1 MLKAVLRSQNP
12 VLLDMSFECQRGELL
27 ALVGPSGSGKTSA
40 LRSLAGLMPLH
51 DGLIQVDGQ
60 IWFDATH
67 QISIPAAQRSV
78 GMVFQN
84 YALFPHL
91 NTYDN
96 IFLALAQHQSS
107 ELVESLMRDMGLLDL
122 QKRFP
127 HELSG
132 GQRQR
137 VALARAFARNPKLL
151 LLDEAFSAVD
161 HPTRKILYEELI
173 KLRQRIDI
181 PIVMVTH
188 DLKEARLLCDRMCI
202 LDQGKTLQQAS
213 PAHIFSSPRN
223 ARVAELVGLTDIY
236 SGTFFKSDFSSSD
249 VRRAYL
255 QWGQG
260 VHSMKL
266 QIEDKGRLPDNTE
279 VKWVISG
286 EFVELSRD
294 NQGRT
299 NCISAKVEEIM
310 QLGDISSI
318 TFSLDLPFSEMMYLE
333 LSTRMVKD
341 FQLLKNDRLF
351 ISLDPAGIHIMP
363 VYSDPNVKMLQ
374 KLKREKKIQ
383 IGAILLVAG
392 QGTRLGSIPKSLMKI
407 DGKTLLNRHLEAVGR
422 FVTTPVVIVT
432 GYYEQQIRSS
442 IYLPDVHLVT
452 NSDPARGQSSSVRIG
467 LETIYQQTKDLDVV
481 LMVLGDQPYLDESDL
496 RQLIEQF
503 KVMPSGDFLLPMV
516 NGQRGNPVLLSGKAL
531 QEIINCNEKMT
542 VRDFM
547 DLHPHRV
554 TQWASNNHH
563 FTFDIDSE
571 EDMMDFQSKTGMYIE
586 LPYQDPQ

>member
-1 MLKAVLRSQNP
+1 MLKAELRSQSP
-12 VLLDMSFECQRGELL
+12 VFLDMSFECQQGELL

-40 LRSLAGLMPLH
+40 LKSLAGLMPLQ
-51 DGLIQVDGQ
+51 DGLIQMSDE
-60 IWFDATH
+60 IWFDAKN
-67 QISIPAAQRSV
+67 QLCIPAVQRSV

-96 IFLALAQHQSS
+96 IFLALAKHQSP
-107 ELVESLMRDMGLLDL
+107 ELVEHLMRDMGLLDL
-122 QKRFP
+122 QQRFP

-213 PAHIFSSPRN
+213 PPHIFSSPRN

-236 SGTFFKSDFSSSD
+236 SGTFFKNDRVSNEGSK
-249 VRRAYL
+249 ALL

-260 VHSMKL
+260 VQSIKL

-279 VKWVISG
+279 VKWVISS

-294 NQGRT
+294 SQGRT
-299 NCISAKVEEIM
+299 NCVGAKVVQVM

-318 TFSLDLPFSEMMYLE
+318 TFSLELPFPQMMHLE

-341 FQLLKNDRLF
+341 FQLFKYEQVFL
-351 ISLDPAGIHIMP
+351 SLDPAGIHIMP
-363 VYSDPNVKMLQ
+363 VYSDPSVKMLQ
-374 KLKREKKIQ
+374 KLKREKKVE

-392 QGTRLGSIPKSLMKI
+392 QGSRLGSIPKSLMKI
-407 DGKTLLNRHLEAVGR
+407 DGKTLLNRHLEAIGR
-422 FVTTPVVIVT
+422 FVTSPVVVVT
-432 GYYEQQIRSS
+432 GYYAQQIRAS
-442 IYLPDVHLVT
+442 LPDLQVTLV
-452 NSDPARGQSSSVRIG
+452 NNPDPSRGQSSSVRLG
-467 LETIYQQTKDLDVV
+467 LETLYQQAKNLDVV

-503 KVMPSGDFLLPMV
+503 KVMPFGDFLLPMV
-516 NGQRGNPVLLSGKAL
+516 SGQRGNPVLLSGKAL
-531 QEIINCNEKMT
+531 QEIIDAGEQMT
-542 VRDFM
+542 VREYM
-547 DLHPHRV
+547 DAHSHRV
-554 TQWASNNHH
+554 TQWESSNHH
-563 FTFDIDSE
+563 FIFDIDSE
-571 EDMMDFQSKTGMYIE
+571 EDMMDFQSKTGIHIE
-586 LPYQDPQ
+586 LPYQDLQ

>member
-1 MLKAVLRSQNP
+1 LKIR
-12 VLLDMSFECQRGELL
+12 
-27 ALVGPSGSGKTSA
+27 
-40 LRSLAGLMPLH
+40 
-51 DGLIQVDGQ
+51 
-60 IWFDATH
+60 
-67 QISIPAAQRSV
+67 
-78 GMVFQN
+78 
-84 YALFPHL
+84 
-91 NTYDN
+91 
-96 IFLALAQHQSS
+96 
-107 ELVESLMRDMGLLDL
+107 
-122 QKRFP
+122 
-127 HELSG
+127 
-132 GQRQR
+132 
-137 VALARAFARNPKLL
+137 
-151 LLDEAFSAVD
+151 
-161 HPTRKILYEELI
+161 
-173 KLRQRIDI
+173 
-181 PIVMVTH
+181 
-188 DLKEARLLCDRMCI
+188 
-202 LDQGKTLQQAS
+202 
-213 PAHIFSSPRN
+213 
-223 ARVAELVGLTDIY
+223 
-236 SGTFFKSDFSSSD
+236 
-249 VRRAYL
+249 
-255 QWGQG
+255 
-260 VHSMKL
+260 
-266 QIEDKGRLPDNTE
+266 GRLPDNTE

-318 TFSLDLPFSEMMYLE
+318 TFSLDLPFSEMMHLE

-407 DGKTLLNRHLEAVGR
+407 DGKTLLNRHLEAIGR

>member
-1 MLKAVLRSQNP
+1 MLKAVLRSQDP
-12 VLLDMSFECQRGELL
+12 VFLDMSFECQRGELL

-40 LRSLAGLMPLH
+40 LRSLAGLMSLQ
-51 DGLIQVDGQ
+51 DGLIQVGSQ
-60 IWFDATH
+60 VWFDATH
-67 QISIPAAQRSV
+67 QVSLPAAQRSV

-91 NTYDN
+91 NTYEN
-96 IFLALAQHQSS
+96 IFLALAKHQSP

-122 QKRFP
+122 QRRFP

-202 LDQGKTLQQAS
+202 LDHGKTLQQAS
-213 PAHIFSSPRN
+213 PPHIFSSPRN

-236 SGTFFKSDFSSSD
+236 SGTFFKSDSTSSD
-249 VRRAYL
+249 AYKAHL

-260 VHSMKL
+260 VNSMKL

-294 NQGRT
+294 DHGRT
-299 NCISAKVEEIM
+299 NCIGAKVVQIM

-318 TFSLDLPFSEMMYLE
+318 TFSLDLPFPEMMHLE

-341 FQLLKNDRLF
+341 FQLLKNDHLF
-351 ISLDPAGIHIMP
+351 VGLDPAGIHIMP
-363 VYSDPNVKMLQ
+363 VYSDPSIKMIQ

-383 IGAILLVAG
+383 IGAILLAAG
-392 QGTRLGSIPKSLMKI
+392 QGSRLGSIPKSLMKI
-407 DGKTLLNRHLEAVGR
+407 DGKTLLNRHLEAISR

-432 GYYEQQIRSS
+432 GYYEQQIRAS
-442 IYLPDVHLVT
+442 IHVPNVHLVT
-452 NSDPARGQSSSVRIG
+452 NSDPARGQSSSVRVG
-467 LETIYQQTKDLDVV
+467 LESLYQQTKDLDVV
-481 LMVLGDQPYLDESDL
+481 IMVLGDQPYIDESDL

-516 NGQRGNPVLLSGKAL
+516 NGQRGNPVLMSGKAL
-531 QEIINCNEKMT
+531 QEIIDQGNQMT
-542 VRDFM
+542 VRGFM

-554 TQWASNNHH
+554 TQWVSSNHH
-563 FTFDIDSE
+563 FTFDIDSV
-571 EDMMDFQSKTGMYIE
+571 EDMMDFQSKTGMHIE
-586 LPYQDPQ
+586 LPY